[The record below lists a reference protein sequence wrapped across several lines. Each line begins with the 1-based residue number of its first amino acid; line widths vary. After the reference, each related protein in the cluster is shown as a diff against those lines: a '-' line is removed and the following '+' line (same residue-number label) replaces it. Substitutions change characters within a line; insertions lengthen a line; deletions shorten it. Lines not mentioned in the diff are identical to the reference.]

1 MENVTEKSCSG
12 PMNEHMKNSLKTL
25 RALQTKINKKK
36 GTLAED
42 EKEPKKE
49 MKWRR
54 SKTTLEER
62 VRGVIERRL
71 CQLLSSSS
79 APIRAKLL
87 SIPLNPPSDFN
98 HQSGD
103 LVAPSGQSA
112 SPPIDPS
119 GCFLLLW
126 VLEFCPAK

>member
-1 MENVTEKSCSG
+1 MEKVTEKRAVQVQI
-12 PMNEHMKNSLKTL
+12 MNTRILKTL
-25 RALQTKINKKK
+25 GALQTKINKKK
-36 GTLAED
+36 GTSAED

-62 VRGVIERRL
+62 VRGVIQRRL
-71 CQLLSSSS
+71 YLLLSSSS
-79 APIRAKLL
+79 SPIRAKRL
-87 SIPLNPPSDFN
+87 SIPLNPPPNSN
-98 HQSGD
+98 HQSGN
-103 LVAPSGQSA
+103 LVVPSGQSVT
-112 SPPIDPS
+112 PPIDPS